1 MLKGKKGQALIELVP
16 SILLFLIVS
25 SSSLAY
31 FRVMRSSQIRQEVV
45 RNLMF
50 AKIDNSGPLVTSP
63 QQTKE
68 PLQLAGIPEDSRE
81 PASAVG
87 GESVRLGTETDC
99 VAVFPGD
106 TPARMPVNGIL
117 GLPGFESELQFS
129 TYAVIFRRST
139 AARCPN

>member
-1 MLKGKKGQALIELVP
+1 MLKGKRGQALIELVP

-31 FRVMRSSQIRQEVV
+31 FRVMRSSQLRQEVV

-50 AKIDNSGPLVTSP
+50 AKIDNSGPLVTSG
-63 QQTKE
+63 QQGLE
-68 PLQLAGIPEDSRE
+68 PLQLSGIPEASRG

-87 GESVRLGTETDC
+87 GSAVKLGIATDC

-129 TYAVIFRRST
+129 TYAVIFRRDG